1 MIIEEVANKEK
12 RELATKRVL
21 DSSKSIKK
29 STNTFDMN
37 FVNKDG
43 FIIILKEYKMRDMQ
57 ECIEREE
64 IKRDLVE
71 AVTK

>member
-1 MIIEEVANKEK
+1 
-12 RELATKRVL
+12 
-21 DSSKSIKK
+21 
-29 STNTFDMN
+29 MN